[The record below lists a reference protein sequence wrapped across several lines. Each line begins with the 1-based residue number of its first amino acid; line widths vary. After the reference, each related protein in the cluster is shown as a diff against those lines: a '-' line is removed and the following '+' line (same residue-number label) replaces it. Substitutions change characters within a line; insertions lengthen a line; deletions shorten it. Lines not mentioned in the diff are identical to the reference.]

1 MGASEERVG
10 AGVSKWQV
18 VLSIQARGEMKKLP
32 HNLRIPVAKKIDW
45 LAENADFIRH
55 EKMTGAE
62 EYSLHVGQFRILYT
76 LDHQT
81 RTITIVDIG
90 KHNEVYRRLQKR
102 IGRRRI

>member
-1 MGASEERVG
+1 MKQPWQFRFTDQAAEEIDR
-10 AGVSKWQV
+10 
-18 VLSIQARGEMKKLP
+18 LSIRQPKIAEAIAR
-32 HNLRIPVAKKIDW
+32 RIRW
-45 LAENADFIRH
+45 LVENADFIQH

-90 KHNEVYRRLQKR
+90 KHNEVYRRLQRR